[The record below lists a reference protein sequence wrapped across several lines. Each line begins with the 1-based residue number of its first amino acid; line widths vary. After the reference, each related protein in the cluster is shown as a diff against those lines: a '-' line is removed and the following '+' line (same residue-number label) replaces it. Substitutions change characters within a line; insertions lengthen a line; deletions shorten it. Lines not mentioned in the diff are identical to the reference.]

1 MTKRFTIFII
11 TLLLFSG
18 IVGVHYFI
26 LMAPTGL
33 RGERLEQKVQQ
44 EVIRGSIFD
53 RNGNLLAT
61 PGRVYAITAW
71 IPEVKDIDN
80 TAQLLSLAM
89 HEPVEG
95 IKKKLQS
102 TSGFTYISRRTTE
115 KQAFAVQD
123 YINQGKIPGIGIDVE
138 DGRFYPYGS
147 AGAKI
152 VGYTDTTNKGITGVE
167 GAFDRILSPQPVEDV
182 PITYGDDVYLT
193 IDIDLQQE
201 LERQAAKT
209 FQDNNPDFL
218 TAIIMN
224 AKTGEILASTSYPT
238 YDPNRYYLYDDFSRL
253 DHLMTQPY
261 EPGSV
266 FKIFSMATILNYG
279 EVTRDTTF
287 EDEGQYFL
295 TFPNG
300 QTSVISNTD
309 NIAHG
314 IVTPIETLKYSLN
327 TAMTAFSLTVNDLY
341 FYDGLRNFGFG
352 SKTYLPLSDEAPGL
366 IPHPKNWSGRS
377 KPTIAFGQESL
388 TTAIQLTSAAT
399 AFANEG
405 VVLEP
410 QVIKQIVSP
419 SRGMYLEGGRQVLG
433 RATTAENARVVLDG
447 MEASTTPG
455 GTGIFTRVNGVRVAT
470 KTGTGQKVDPNTQ
483 EYSDTAF
490 IASVMSL
497 FPAEDPQYIIYGVMD
512 TPRGRS
518 IYGSTV
524 VAPMIQKMIQYI
536 VHKEST
542 SLETQPYISE
552 EIPPFQEPLITTE
565 DNTLPDL
572 SGYSKRQVAIF
583 AETYGVTLSTRG
595 FGWVIEQSHSPGT
608 PLDDINELWIGL
620 SP

>member
-1 MTKRFTIFII
+1 MIKRFTIFIVI
-11 TLLLFSG
+11 LLILSG
-18 IVGVHYFI
+18 AVGIHYFL

-33 RGERLEQKVQQ
+33 RGERRQQNIQQ

-61 PGRVYAITAW
+61 PGRVYAVTAW
-71 IPEVKDIDN
+71 IPEIKDIDN

-89 HEPVEG
+89 HEPVET

-102 TSGFTYISRRTTE
+102 TSGFTYVSRRTTE
-115 KQAFAVQD
+115 KQALAVQD
-123 YINQGKIPGIGIDVE
+123 YIDQGKIPGIGIDVE
-138 DGRFYPYGS
+138 DGRFYPYNS
-147 AGAKI
+147 AGAKV
-152 VGYTDTTNKGITGVE
+152 VGYTDTTNKGITGIE
-167 GAFDRILSPQPVEDV
+167 GAFDRILSPKPEAGV

-201 LERQAAKT
+201 LERQASKT
-209 FQDNNPDFL
+209 FTENNPDFL
-218 TAIIMN
+218 IAIIMD

-238 YDPNRYYLYDDFSRL
+238 YDPNRYYQYNDFSRL

-266 FKIFSMATILNYG
+266 FKIFSMATILNNG
-279 EVTRDTTF
+279 EVTRETTF
-287 EDEGQYFL
+287 EDEGQYVL

-314 IVTPIETLKYSLN
+314 LVTPIETLKYSLN
-327 TAMTAFSLTVNDLY
+327 TAMTAFSLTVDDLS
-341 FYDGLRNFGFG
+341 FYEGLRNFGFG

-366 IPHPKNWSGRS
+366 IPHPNNWSGRS

-388 TTAIQLTSAAT
+388 TTAIQLVSAAT
-399 AFANEG
+399 AFANDG
-405 VVLEP
+405 FVLEP
-410 QVIKQIVSP
+410 QIIKQIVSP
-419 SRGMYLEGGRQVLG
+419 SRGMYLEGGRQVLD
-433 RATTAENARVVLDG
+433 RATNGENARVVLDG

-483 EYSDTAF
+483 MYSDSAF

-497 FPAEDPQYIIYGVMD
+497 FPAEDPQYIVYGVMD

-542 SLETQPYISE
+542 SLETKPYISQ
-552 EIPPFQEPLITTE
+552 EIPEEETAIVVE
-565 DNTLPDL
+565 HNIVPDL
-572 SGYSKRQVAIF
+572 RGYSKRQVTVF
-583 AETYGVTLSTRG
+583 AETYGIPLSSRG
-595 FGWVIEQSHSPGT
+595 FGWVTEQNPAAGT
-608 PLDDINELWIGL
+608 PIEDMNELSIEL